1 MAWLLPGPSY
11 DSWGALGS
19 VPITSDQSPALGC
32 FHQLP
37 APPTKV
43 VTQAVLFSLPAPLS
57 FPSPTPNSFGPAR
70 SSHAGHDAPTQESK
84 LTGSQKGNKS
94 AYPRTVH
101 DGRQSQRSGHA
112 FPVRPWCLSQ
122 RHTAGYSLSEFK
134 VQQQSQTVDS

>member
-19 VPITSDQSPALGC
+19 VPVTSDQSPALGC

-43 VTQAVLFSLPAPLS
+43 VTQASPLLSASSPSPLS
-57 FPSPTPNSFGPAR
+57 FPSLTPNSFGPAR
-70 SSHAGHDAPTQESK
+70 SSHAGHDASTQESK
-84 LTGSQKGNKS
+84 LTEIQKGNKS
-94 AYPRTVH
+94 AYPRTV
-101 DGRQSQRSGHA
+101 QSQRSGRA

-134 VQQQSQTVDS
+134 VQPQSQTVVS